1 MPGALQ
7 VNQNR
12 ILYLKLVKEFE
23 IENQIGFQVENS
35 YFWRFL
41 NISKTTAQNRSFGDE
56 FYNND
61 QIKYKYF
68 QKNSRALFSWIIW
81 LRWSFSSL
89 HAHWYI
95 YRCICPLLS
104 CRIRISKPQWK
115 SLQLHSFNNRIYLY
129 FIFIYWIPSKIFK
142 KVYNRV
148 QSLRLR

>member
-68 QKNSRALFSWIIW
+68 QKNSRALFSWII
-81 LRWSFSSL
+81 
-89 HAHWYI
+89 
-95 YRCICPLLS
+95 
-104 CRIRISKPQWK
+104 
-115 SLQLHSFNNRIYLY
+115 
-129 FIFIYWIPSKIFK
+129 
-142 KVYNRV
+142 
-148 QSLRLR
+148 